1 MVAVDFEKRLETAE
15 TIPELATGRSRH
27 KVVVVGHVDHGKS
40 TLIGRLLYETKQ
52 LPEAK
57 LQEIER
63 ISQKQFRDVEFAY
76 VLDALKEEQE
86 QNITIDITQVLFK
99 TKNRDY
105 SIIDAPGHK
114 EFIKNMVTGAA
125 NAQGAIL
132 LVSAPEGIRDQT
144 KRHLTLLQVLGL
156 KQILVVVN
164 KMDLINYDSEK
175 FAALEQEV
183 TLLFSKNNLQPAAII
198 PISAR
203 DAVNF
208 LSEPQKEMPWY
219 RGWTLYDFLDSW
231 QLIAEKR
238 DLLRFPVQDIYRWN
252 DKRYIVGKVE
262 SGAISPGERI
272 IFYPSLKETIVET
285 VEQWNKQLSK
295 AVAGECIG
303 LTMKDQIFVE
313 RGNIAAKEGQ
323 PPSITEEAKA
333 RIFWLGKEPLPAHQR
348 FTLICATQE
357 VEAEIIAIRQRIDP
371 ETLNV
376 LQENA
381 QEILMNEVAEVII
394 SLKKTLAVDRFAD
407 VPQTGRFVILGRNGI
422 SGGGIVLDA
431 LGLSAR
437 TDTS

>member
-1 MVAVDFEKRLETAE
+1 MVEQQKY
-15 TIPELATGRSRH
+15 

-99 TKNRDY
+99 TKNKDY
-105 SIIDAPGHK
+105 SLIDAPGHK

-164 KMDLINYDSEK
+164 KMDLIDYDQEK
-175 FAALEQEV
+175 FIALEREI
-183 TLLFSKNNLQPAAII
+183 TLLFSKNHLQPAAII

-203 DAVNF
+203 DAINF
-208 LSEPQKEMPWY
+208 LSIPQKEMPWY
-219 RGWTLYDFLDSW
+219 QGRTFYDFLDCW
-231 QLIAEKR
+231 QLTLEKK

-252 DKRYIVGKVE
+252 DKRYIVGRIE
-262 SGAISPGERI
+262 SGTISPGEKI

-285 VEQWNKQLSK
+285 VEQWNNLLTFAS
-295 AVAGECIG
+295 AGESIG
-303 LTMKDQIFVE
+303 ITMKDQIFVE
-313 RGNIAAKEGQ
+313 RGNIAAKEKQ
-323 PPSITEEAKA
+323 PLAITEELRA
-333 RIFWLGKEPLPAHQR
+333 RIFWLGKEPLSANKQ
-348 FTLICATQE
+348 FILVCATQE
-357 VEAEIIAIRQRIDP
+357 VEAEIIHIRQRIDP
-371 ETLNV
+371 ETLNI

-381 QEILMNEVAEVII
+381 QEILTNEVADVII
-394 SLKKTLAVDRFAD
+394 APKRTMAVDRFEE
-407 VPQTGRFVILGRNGI
+407 VPQTGRFVILGKNGI
-422 SGGGIVLDA
+422 SGGGIILEA
-431 LGLSAR
+431 LGLSSR

>member
-1 MVAVDFEKRLETAE
+1 MAE
-15 TIPELATGRSRH
+15 QQRYKI
-27 KVVVVGHVDHGKS
+27 VVVGHVDHGKS

-99 TKNRDY
+99 TKNKDY

-164 KMDLINYDSEK
+164 KMDMVDYDQEK
-175 FAALEQEV
+175 FIALEREI
-183 TLLFSKNNLQPAAII
+183 TLLFSRNNLQPAAVI

-208 LSEPQKEMPWY
+208 LAIPQKEMPWY
-219 RGWTLYDFLDSW
+219 QGRTFYDFLDCW
-231 QLIAEKR
+231 QLALEKK

-252 DKRYIVGKVE
+252 DKRYIVGRVE
-262 SGAISPGERI
+262 SGTISPGEKI

-285 VEQWNKQLSK
+285 VEQWNNPLTFAS
-295 AVAGECIG
+295 AGDSIG
-303 LTMKDQIFVE
+303 ITMKDQIFVE
-313 RGNIAAKEGQ
+313 RGNIAVKEKQ
-323 PPSITEEAKA
+323 PLAITEELRA
-333 RIFWLGKEPLPAHQR
+333 RIFWLGKEPLSAHKR
-348 FTLICATQE
+348 FTLVCATQE
-357 VEAEIIAIRQRIDP
+357 VEAEIIHIHQRIDP
-371 ETLNV
+371 ETLNI

-381 QEILMNEVAEVII
+381 QEILTNEVADVII
-394 SLKKTLAVDRFAD
+394 VPKKTMAVDRFEE
-407 VPQTGRFVILGRNGI
+407 VPQTGRFVVLGKNGI
-422 SGGGIVLDA
+422 SGGGIVLEA
-431 LGLSAR
+431 LGLSSR

>member
-1 MVAVDFEKRLETAE
+1 MDAESCEKWLEAAE
-15 TIPELATGRSRH
+15 TMPELAAGRNRH

-86 QNITIDITQVLFK
+86 QNITIDITQVSFK
-99 TKNRDY
+99 TKNKEY
-105 SIIDAPGHK
+105 TIIDAPGHK
-114 EFIKNMVTGAA
+114 EFIKNMVSGAA

-156 KQILVVVN
+156 KHILVVVN
-164 KMDLINYDSEK
+164 KMDLINYDPKK

-183 TLLFSKNNLQPAAII
+183 TLLFSKNNLQPAEII

-252 DKRYIVGKVE
+252 DKRYIVGRVE
-262 SGAISPGERI
+262 SGTISPGEKI

-285 VEQWNKQLSK
+285 VEQWNNQLIS
-295 AVAGECIG
+295 AGMGQSIG
-303 LTMKDQIFVE
+303 ITMKDQIFVE
-313 RGNIAAKEGQ
+313 RGNIAVKEKQ
-323 PPSITEEAKA
+323 PLAITEEIRA
-333 RIFWLGKEPLPAHQR
+333 RIFWLGKEPLSANKH
-348 FTLICATQE
+348 FTLVCTTQE
-357 VEAEIIAIRQRIDP
+357 VEAEIISIRQRIDP
-371 ETLNV
+371 ETLNI

-381 QEILMNEVAEVII
+381 QEILTNEVADVII
-394 SLKKTLAVDRFAD
+394 APKKTMAVDRFEE

-422 SGGGIVLDA
+422 SGGGIILEA
-431 LGLSAR
+431 LGLSSR